1 MSAIMRSASVVA
13 VLVLSAL
20 AGAASATSGAS
31 PAKFKPLQGVSLHLG
46 SKHAVGYFH
55 ADNGVCQL
63 TLVVGEELKGD
74 VSPAVASARFRTAI
88 EAGRYA
94 RFDIGEGTQLQFSCA
109 PGATVM
115 TVETLKQIAYTA
127 PQK

>member
-1 MSAIMRSASVVA
+1 MSAIMRSVSVVA
-13 VLVLSAL
+13 VLALSAL

-88 EAGRYA
+88 EGAGMRA
-94 RFDIGEGTQLQFSCA
+94 LTSERERNCGSAVRWAL
-109 PGATVM
+109 PR
-115 TVETLKQIAYTA
+115 
-127 PQK
+127 